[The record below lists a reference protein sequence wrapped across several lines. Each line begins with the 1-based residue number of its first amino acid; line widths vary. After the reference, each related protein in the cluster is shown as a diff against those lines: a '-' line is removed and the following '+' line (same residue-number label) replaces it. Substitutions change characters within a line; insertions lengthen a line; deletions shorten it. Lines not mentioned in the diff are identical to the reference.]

1 METTE
6 NVIVMT
12 SEEIA
17 MKYLNVNLTTIKDS
31 INASI
36 IADSKKI
43 EMAMITALTADIL
56 ELYVRGIQNVF
67 DNDKLRL
74 FHEVSKNKKLELIEK
89 LLKL

>member
-6 NVIVMT
+6 NVIMT

-17 MKYLNVNLTTIKDS
+17 IKYLNVNLTTIKDS
-31 INASI
+31 VNASVI
-36 IADSKKI
+36 IESKKI
-43 EMAMITALTADIL
+43 EMAMITALTADVL
-56 ELYVRGIQNVF
+56 SLYVRSIENVL

-74 FHEVSKNKKLELIEK
+74 FIDVSKNKKLELIEK

>member
-6 NVIVMT
+6 NIIMT

-17 MKYLNVNLTTIKDS
+17 IKYLNVNLTTIKDS
-31 INASI
+31 VNASI
-36 IADSKKI
+36 IVESKKI

-56 ELYVRGIQNVF
+56 NLYVRSIENVF

>member
-6 NVIVMT
+6 NVIMT

-17 MKYLNVNLTTIKDS
+17 IKYLNVNLTTIKDS
-31 INASI
+31 VNASVI
-36 IADSKKI
+36 IESKKI
-43 EMAMITALTADIL
+43 EMSMITALTADVL
-56 ELYVRGIQNVF
+56 SLYVRSIENVL

-74 FHEVSKNKKLELIEK
+74 FIDVSKNKKLELIEK

>member
-6 NVIVMT
+6 NVIMT

-17 MKYLNVNLTTIKDS
+17 IKYLNLNLKTIDDS
-31 INASI
+31 VNASI
-36 IADSKKI
+36 IVESKKI

-56 ELYVRGIQNVF
+56 NLYVRGIQNVF
-67 DNDKLRL
+67 DSDKLRL
-74 FHEVSKNKKLELIEK
+74 FQEVSKNKKLELIEK

>member
-17 MKYLNVNLTTIKDS
+17 MKYLNVNLTTINDS
-31 INASI
+31 VNASI
-36 IADSKKI
+36 AESKKI

-56 ELYVRGIQNVF
+56 NLYVRSIENVF

-74 FHEVSKNKKLELIEK
+74 FHDVSKNKKLELIEK